1 MNMILSQWKEIFHT
15 RALFISVIGLMFVP
29 LLYGGIFLS
38 AFWDPYGH
46 ANQLKVAVVNQ
57 DQHAKLSGQS
67 IALGDALVDN
77 LKKNK
82 TFHWVFLRD
91 KNNALRNLQHENYY
105 MVIVI
110 PPNFSNN
117 AATLLNG
124 KTPKHMTL
132 RYYTNSG
139 ESYTA
144 AQMVKGIIPGID
156 RNIAR
161 AVTKSYAQAMFVI
174 LNKVNEEWK
183 LQSHRLSKAAEK
195 VKPLVK
201 GFGEMNL
208 GLKKLASSSLLFQ
221 QGLHQARQGSVQLD
235 IGIHS
240 LHTGLKTL
248 DQKIAKLNQGQKKLN
263 AGITETAVGSQKLHQ
278 QMKKFNRAEQQFNT
292 QFALILDFLKQTYPN
307 YAAQT
312 VSKQQLIAILETW
325 EAAAVQNHQT
335 VPPAFENWLTQI
347 RADSD
352 QNYNIVSLMT
362 ATQKS
367 SARLATSAQWLTNA
381 SQSMAD
387 ALSQINSGAQ
397 SVSDGI
403 KGIQRGSGLLYD
415 GAGRIMNGNDQLSQG
430 LGILDKQQSKL
441 SDGART
447 LYSGSNQMNSG
458 INDLNQKINQFKT
471 QIANGANSPESF
483 GGNSQKQAD
492 LLAKPERS
500 QVKDLNPV
508 NNYGEG
514 LSPYILSLGLF
525 VGALAF
531 ATFFPQRKPSEEPTS
546 GSFWFLSKFSVSAA
560 VSIFQALLI
569 CTLMLT
575 VVGLKVTSVGQF
587 YLFTIVSSL
596 SFFAIAQFLATA
608 FNNIGRAIG
617 GLLLILQFGGSSGIF
632 PVSLTPVFFQ
642 WIHALLP
649 MSYSVNGLRQVI
661 SIGGDPIYLI
671 QQTLILLCMGL
682 TSMLLTWLTFHFLLK
697 KKSYLL
703 HSNKMNESSL

>member
-15 RALFISVIGLMFVP
+15 RALFISVVGLMFVP

-57 DQHAKLSGQS
+57 DHHAQLSGRS
-67 IALGDALVDN
+67 IALGETLTDN
-77 LKKNK
+77 LKKNN

-110 PPNFSNN
+110 PSNFSNN
-117 AATLLNG
+117 AATLLSG
-124 KTPKHMTL
+124 KAPKQMTL
-132 RYYTNSG
+132 HYYTNSG

-156 RNIAR
+156 RRIAR
-161 AVTKSYAQAMFVI
+161 AVTKNYAQAMFAM
-174 LNKVNEEWK
+174 LHKVNQEWK
-183 LQSHRLSKAAEK
+183 FQSNRLTKAAEK

-201 GFGEMNL
+201 GSGEMNQ

-221 QGLHQARQGSVQLD
+221 QGLHQARQGSDQLD

-248 DQKIAKLNQGQKKLN
+248 DQKIAKLNQGQKRLN
-263 AGITETAVGSQKLHQ
+263 TGISETAAGSQELHQ
-278 QMKKFNRAEQQFNT
+278 QMKKFNHAQQKFNA
-292 QFALILDFLKQTYPN
+292 QFALILDFLKQIYPS
-307 YAAQT
+307 YTAHSL
-312 VSKQQLIAILETW
+312 SKQQLITLLETW
-325 EAAAVQNHQT
+325 ETAAVQNHQ
-335 VPPAFENWLTQI
+335 PIPSEFETWLTQI
-347 RADSD
+347 RTDSV
-352 QNYNIVSLMT
+352 QNYNIASLMA

-367 SARLATSAQWLTNA
+367 SARLATSAQRLTDA

-397 SVSDGI
+397 SVSDGM
-403 KGIQRGSGLLYD
+403 KGIKRGSGLLYD
-415 GAGRIMNGNDQLSQG
+415 GAGRIMYGNDQLSQG

-441 SDGART
+441 SDGTQA

-471 QIANGANSPESF
+471 QVANGANTPDSF
-483 GGNSQKQAD
+483 VGNSQKQAD

-531 ATFFPQRKPSEEPTS
+531 ATFFPLRKLSEEPTS
-546 GSFWFLSKFSVSAA
+546 GLFWYLSKFSVSAA
-560 VSIFQALLI
+560 VSVFQAVLI

-575 VVGLKVTSVGQF
+575 VVGLKVTSVGHF
-587 YLFTIVSSL
+587 YFFTIVSSL

-617 GLLLILQFGGSSGIF
+617 GLLLLVQFGGSSGIF
-632 PVSLTPVFFQ
+632 PVSLTPIFFQ

-649 MSYSVNGLRQVI
+649 MSYSVNGFRQVI
-661 SIGGDPIYLI
+661 SIGGDPIYLF
-671 QQTLILLCMGL
+671 QQTLILLCMGIF
-682 TSMLLTWLTFHFLLK
+682 SMLLTWLTFHLLLK
-697 KKSYLL
+697 KRNFPFNIETV
-703 HSNKMNESSL
+703 NKEPL

>member
-1 MNMILSQWKEIFHT
+1 MNLILSQWKEIFHT
-15 RALFISVIGLMFVP
+15 RTLFISVIGLMFVP

-57 DQHAKLSGQS
+57 DNHAQLSGRS
-67 IALGDALVDN
+67 IALGGVLTDN

-82 TFHWVFLRD
+82 TFHWVFLKDR
-91 KNNALRNLQHENYY
+91 NSALKNLQQQNYY

-117 AATLLNG
+117 AAALLSG
-124 KTPKHMTL
+124 KTMKQMTL

-156 RNIAR
+156 RRIAR
-161 AVTKSYAQAMFVI
+161 AVTESYAQTMFAM
-174 LNKVNEEWK
+174 LHKVNQEWK
-183 LQSHRLSKAAEK
+183 LQSHRLTKAAEK
-195 VKPLVK
+195 IKPLVN
-201 GFGEMNL
+201 GSGEMNQ

-221 QGLHQARQGSVQLD
+221 QGLHQARQGSAQLD

-248 DQKIAKLNQGQKKLN
+248 DQKISKLNRGQKRLN
-263 AGITETAVGSQKLHQ
+263 AGISETAAGGQKLHQ
-278 QMKKFNRAEQQFNT
+278 QMKKFNRAQQKFNA
-292 QFALILDFLKQTYPN
+292 QFALILDFLKQIYPN
-307 YAAQT
+307 YAAQNI
-312 VSKQQLIAILETW
+312 SKQQLITLLETW
-325 EAAAVQNHQT
+325 EAAAVQNHQP
-335 VPPAFENWLTQI
+335 VPASFETWLTQLG
-347 RADSD
+347 ADSA
-352 QNYNIVSLMT
+352 QNYNIASLMA

-367 SARLATSAQWLTNA
+367 SVQLATSAQSLTNA

-387 ALSQINSGAQ
+387 ALSQINSGAK
-397 SVSDGI
+397 SISDGM
-403 KGIQRGSGLLYD
+403 KGIQRGSGLLYA

-430 LGILDKQQSKL
+430 LGILDKQQGKL
-441 SDGART
+441 SDGARA

-471 QIANGANSPESF
+471 QVANGANTPDSF
-483 GGNSQKQAD
+483 VGNSKKQAD

-531 ATFFPQRKPSEEPTS
+531 ATFFPLRKPSEEPTS
-546 GSFWFLSKFSVSAA
+546 SLFWYLSKFSVSAA
-560 VSIFQALLI
+560 ISIFQAVLI

-575 VVGLKVTSVGQF
+575 VVGLKVTSVSQF
-587 YLFTIVSSL
+587 YFFTIMSSL
-596 SFFAIAQFLATA
+596 SFFAIAQFLGTA

-617 GLLLILQFGGSSGIF
+617 GLLLLLQFGGSSGIF
-632 PVSLTPVFFQ
+632 PVSLTPIFFQ

-661 SIGGDPIYLI
+661 SIGGDPVYLL
-671 QQTLILLCMGL
+671 QQTLMLLCMGII
-682 TSMLLTWLTFHFLLK
+682 SMLLTWLTFHLLLK

-703 HSNKMNESSL
+703 NSEEMNESPL